1 MPAPPHD
8 NVRPVSREADL
19 RFVAVAYAA
28 FYCCLTLS
36 AALALPTAPAG
47 CDREIH
53 DAKSAGPEC
62 ARSWFDSH
70 LRLNEIQT
78 AGTAESYK
86 LRPSSTLLTLISMGS
101 KADALQLDFGEP
113 PIDQQLNLGARSLT
127 FDIAFDPEGG
137 LYEHPSGALMAGQF
151 LEDNYIAVM
160 SKPGFKVI
168 HILDIDFNSSCL
180 TLNACLQSVADW
192 SRKNPDHL
200 PLTIML
206 RTNDDRTPMP
216 GATTPAKFTSTAFD
230 ALDAQ
235 IRSVFHPDELITPD
249 MVQAKFRTLR
259 EAVLAHNW
267 PTLGESRG
275 KILFLLDDDPP
286 KIALYRGTRHSLEG
300 RAMFV
305 ATDDKSPAAAFV
317 TVENPLKDGAAI
329 AKDVRAGLIV
339 HTYSDADTKEARAK
353 NTARRDAAFASGA
366 QIVSTDFL
374 VADPRIS
381 PYQARVPGNR
391 VAECETLMPPG
402 KCSGLDTALDETA
415 PNPPLAPVKA
425 PQSH

>member
-1 MPAPPHD
+1 MRFLVWICAACCLALAGGPAVALPAAPP
-8 NVRPVSREADL
+8 
-19 RFVAVAYAA
+19 
-28 FYCCLTLS
+28 
-36 AALALPTAPAG
+36 G

-62 ARSWFDSH
+62 ARSWLDSH

-86 LRPSSTLLTLISMGS
+86 LRPSTTLLTLIGMGS
-101 KADALQLDFGEP
+101 KKDALQLDFGEP
-113 PIDQQLNLGARSLT
+113 PIEQQLNLGARSLT

-151 LEDNYIAVM
+151 LEDNYIATM

-180 TLNACLQSVADW
+180 TLNACLGSVASW

-200 PLTIML
+200 PLVIML
-206 RTNDDRTPMP
+206 RTNDERTPMP
-216 GATTPAKFTSTAFD
+216 GATTPAKFTAAAFD
-230 ALDAQ
+230 ALDGQ
-235 IRSVFHPDELITPD
+235 IRSAFTANELITPD
-249 MVQAKFRTLR
+249 MVQGKFHTLR

-267 PTLGESRG
+267 PTLGEARG
-275 KILFLLDDDPP
+275 KILFLLDDDAP
-286 KIALYRGTRHSLEG
+286 KVALYRGARHALEG

-317 TVENPLKDGAAI
+317 TVENPLKDGAVI
-329 AKDVRAGLIV
+329 AREVRAGLIV
-339 HTYSDADTKEARAK
+339 HTYSDADTTEARAK
-353 NTARRDAAFASGA
+353 STARLNAAFASGA

-374 VADPRIS
+374 AADPRIS

-391 VAECETLMPPG
+391 VAECESLLPPSRCG
-402 KCSGLDTALDETA
+402 GMDAALDETV
-415 PNPPLAPVKA
+415 PNPPLPPAKA
-425 PQSH
+425 PQNH

>member
-1 MPAPPHD
+1 M
-8 NVRPVSREADL
+8 R
-19 RFVAVAYAA
+19 
-28 FYCCLTLS
+28 
-36 AALALPTAPAG
+36 
-47 CDREIH
+47 

-62 ARSWFDSH
+62 IRSWLDSH
-70 LRLNEIQT
+70 LHLNEIQT

-86 LRPSSTLLTLISMGS
+86 LRPSTTLLTLISMGS
-101 KADALQLDFGEP
+101 KTDALQLDFGEP
-113 PIDQQLNLGARSLT
+113 PIEQQLNLGARSLT
-127 FDIAFDPEGG
+127 FDVAYDPEGG

-151 LEDNYIAVM
+151 LEDNYIATM

-180 TLNACLQSVADW
+180 TLKDCLQSVAAW

-200 PLTIML
+200 PLTILL
-206 RTNDDRTPMP
+206 RSNDDRTPMP
-216 GATTPAKFTSTAFD
+216 GATTPVKFNAAAFD

-235 IRSVFHPDELITPD
+235 LRAIFRPDELITPD
-249 MVQAKFRTLR
+249 MVQGKFHSLR
-259 EAVLAHNW
+259 EAVLAHAW
-267 PTLGESRG
+267 PTLGEARG
-275 KILFLLDDDPP
+275 KVLLVLDDDPP
-286 KIALYRGTRHSLEG
+286 KVALYRGARHSLEG
-300 RAMFV
+300 RVMFV

-353 NTARRDAAFASGA
+353 STARRDAAFASGA
-366 QIVSTDFL
+366 QIISTDFL

-381 PYQARVPGNR
+381 PYQVRVPGNK
-391 VAECETLMPPG
+391 VAECESLLPPG
-402 KCSGLDTALDETA
+402 RCGGMDADLDEPA
-415 PNPPLAPVKA
+415 PNPPPAPAKA

>member
-1 MPAPPHD
+1 MLCAAQALPAAPP
-8 NVRPVSREADL
+8 
-19 RFVAVAYAA
+19 
-28 FYCCLTLS
+28 
-36 AALALPTAPAG
+36 G

-53 DAKSAGPEC
+53 DAKSAGPDC
-62 ARSWFDSH
+62 ARSGLDGH
-70 LRLNEIQT
+70 LHLNEIQT

-86 LRPSSTLLTLISMGS
+86 LRPSPTLLSLISMGS

-113 PIDQQLNLGARSLT
+113 PIEQQLNLGARSLT

-180 TLNACLQSVADW
+180 TLNTCLQTVAAW

-200 PLTIML
+200 PVTIML
-206 RTNDDRTPMP
+206 RTNDERTPMP
-216 GATTPAKFTSTAFD
+216 GATTPVKFTAAAFD

-235 IRSVFHPDELITPD
+235 VRAVFHPDELITPD
-249 MVQAKFRTLR
+249 MVQGKFHTLR
-259 EAVLAHNW
+259 DAVVAHNW

-317 TVENPLKDGAAI
+317 TIENPLKDSAAI
-329 AKDVRAGLIV
+329 AREVRAGLIV

-353 NTARRDAAFASGA
+353 NMARRDAAFASGA

-374 VADPRIS
+374 VADPSIS

-391 VAECETLMPPG
+391 VAECETLMPPSR
-402 KCSGLDTALDETA
+402 CSGLDTDLDQPV
-415 PNPPLAPVKA
+415 PNLPLPPSRAA
-425 PQSH
+425 ENH